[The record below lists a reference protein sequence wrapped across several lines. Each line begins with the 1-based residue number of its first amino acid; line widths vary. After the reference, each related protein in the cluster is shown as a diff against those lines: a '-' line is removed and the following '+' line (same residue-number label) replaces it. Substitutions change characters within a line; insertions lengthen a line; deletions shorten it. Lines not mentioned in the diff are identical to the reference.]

1 MDRDKPQCPSLVDSQ
16 PETDILNVPA
26 YFLYGESWKRSIF
39 GFFHIEPLA
48 VRNIPNKWRIALH
61 RHRDFDQISILFNG
75 KCTFEHDGQQ
85 CAIEGPVCVYTPA
98 NVVHQFI
105 YAPGTTGSVISF
117 SPDFATG
124 LSSVEGATNAA
135 MLRLASERVIPL
147 LSHAQSSAMQ
157 GLVDLLSEKF
167 SSGHRNRRD
176 LLRYLFSC
184 ILLEIDAAVAEH
196 PDSKGLPVV
205 SGDAGL
211 FRRYRDLIQQTV
223 GTIGFSDDSKAE
235 THTVET

>member
-61 RHRDFDQISILFNG
+61 RHLDFDQISILFNG
-75 KCTFEHDGQQ
+75 TCSFEHDGRQRTV
-85 CAIEGPVCVYTPA
+85 EGPSCVYTPA

-105 YAPGTTGSVISF
+105 YLPGATGSILSF

-124 LSSVEGATNAA
+124 LSSAEGATNAA
-135 MLRLASERVIPL
+135 MLRLASARVIRL
-147 LSHAQSSAMQ
+147 QSDAQYCAMQ
-157 GLVDLLSEKF
+157 GLVGLLSEKF
-167 SSGHRNRRD
+167 SSSHRNRRD
-176 LLRYLFSC
+176 MLRYLFNSV
-184 ILLEIDAAVAEH
+184 LLELDASVADH
-196 PDSKGLPVV
+196 LDGDNAHVV
-205 SGDAGL
+205 SSDAVL
-211 FRRYRDLIQQTV
+211 F
-223 GTIGFSDDSKAE
+223 
-235 THTVET
+235 